1 MLLTVITETDVVLF
15 NELDTTGGK
24 LFKVNLKPLGSD
36 CKNAAIALST
46 IKLRVCCYLFSHE
59 NLFENKVLNL

>member
-24 LFKVNLKPLGSD
+24 LFKVNLKPLGND

-46 IKLRVCCYLFSHE
+46 IKLRVCCPI
-59 NLFENKVLNL
+59 